1 MSRLQLLIDELTA
14 TRGYTENML
23 AAIPAEDWFRQ
34 PVEGVT
40 HIAWQV
46 GHLAIAEFHLA
57 LQRVRD
63 RRPEDAELIPE
74 SFSTL
79 FGKGSVPEADA
90 AKYPS
95 VPEIRAVFD
104 RVHQQS
110 LRELAELSDEVLDD
124 PTGPPHPMFSTKF
137 GALQWCSLHEMLHV
151 GQIALLRRLFGG
163 EPLR

>member
-1 MSRLQLLIDELTA
+1 MSRLQLLIDELAA

-23 AAIPAEDWFRQ
+23 AAIPADDWFRQ
-34 PVEGVT
+34 PAEGVT

-46 GHLAIAEFHLA
+46 GHLAIAEYHLA
-57 LQRVRD
+57 LHRIRD

-74 SFSTL
+74 NFSAL
-79 FGKGSVPEADA
+79 FGKGSVPEPDA

-95 VPEIRAVFD
+95 VPEIRTVLD
-104 RVHQQS
+104 RVHQQA
-110 LRELAELSDEVLDD
+110 LRELADLSGETLDES
-124 PTGPPHPMFSTKF
+124 TGPPHPMFSTKF
-137 GALQWCSLHEMLHV
+137 GALQWCALHEMLHV

>member
-34 PVEGVT
+34 PADGVT

-46 GHLAIAEFHLA
+46 GHLAIAEYHLA
-57 LQRVRD
+57 VHRIRG
-63 RRPEDAELIPE
+63 RRTEDADLIPE
-74 SFSTL
+74 NFSAL
-79 FGKGSVPEADA
+79 FGKGSVPEPEA

-104 RVHQQS
+104 RVHQQA
-110 LRELAELSDEVLDD
+110 LRELADLSEDILDD
-124 PTGPPHPMFSTKF
+124 PTEAPHPMFSTKF
-137 GALQWCSLHEMLHV
+137 GAIQWCALHEMLHV